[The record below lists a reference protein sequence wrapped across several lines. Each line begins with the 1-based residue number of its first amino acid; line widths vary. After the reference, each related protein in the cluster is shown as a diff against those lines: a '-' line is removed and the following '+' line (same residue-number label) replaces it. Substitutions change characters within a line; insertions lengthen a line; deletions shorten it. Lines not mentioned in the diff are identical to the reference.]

1 MHAIKPDESLRI
13 MNTSTATNY
22 LPKVREQYEALPYP
36 PYDPAL
42 DRNQLVST
50 GNDRLDYLNH
60 RFFDGR
66 HTYGHD
72 FRVLCAGD
80 GTGNSS
86 IFLAEQMAEL
96 GGQVVSLD
104 LSSASQAIAK
114 ERARI
119 RKLTNITHIHASLLD
134 IPKLGLGEFDYIS
147 CSGVL
152 HHLANPDDGLRTL
165 AGALKPGGILGI
177 MVYATIGRTGVYYMQ
192 ELLRTLFEGGDIP
205 MQTQLAVTRELLA
218 ELPRTNW
225 FWLNN
230 HAFMNDITQYG
241 DSGIFDLLL
250 HTQDRAYT
258 VDQIY
263 GWVARCGLKFAEFV
277 PHRNHHSVAYN
288 PMRHLKDP
296 AVESVIGA
304 LPVPE
309 QQAIAELVAGNI
321 IMHTFYAYRGDIAD
335 ELRHDDHSLIPN
347 FGIVSPIGMGDQA
360 DVCNALRAAVG
371 QPIAT
376 IRVPQVPNP
385 IRLTPA
391 LAVPDIVASINGERT
406 IAEILQLA
414 HAAHPSLSMHDIIA
428 QWNTLAHEMLMQ
440 QMVVYRRADGARIL
454 DALSIQHRS
463 VKR

>member
-1 MHAIKPDESLRI
+1 MRAIKPDESSRI
-13 MNTSTATNY
+13 MNASTAPNY

-36 PYDPAL
+36 PCDPAL
-42 DRNQLVST
+42 DRTQLVST

-60 RFFDGR
+60 RFFDGSQR
-66 HTYGHD
+66 FGSD

-86 IFLAEQMAEL
+86 VFLAEQMAQL

-104 LSSASQAIAK
+104 LSSASQAIAI
-114 ERARI
+114 ERTRI
-119 RKLTNITHIHASLLD
+119 RKLTNITHINASLLD
-134 IPKLGLGEFDYIS
+134 IPKLDLGEFDYIS

-192 ELLRTLFEGGDIP
+192 DLLRTLFESGDVP
-205 MQTQLAVTRELLA
+205 METQLSVTRELLA

-263 GWVARCGLKFAEFV
+263 QWVARCGLKFAEFIPQRSHQQV
-277 PHRNHHSVAYN
+277 SYN
-288 PMRHLKDP
+288 PMTHIKDP
-296 AVESVIGA
+296 AARAIISA
-304 LPVPE
+304 LPIPE
-309 QQAIAELVAGNI
+309 QQAIAELIRGNI
-321 IMHTFYAYRGDIAD
+321 IMHTFYACRGEVPC
-335 ELRHDDHSLIPN
+335 ELTGDDHSLIPN
-347 FGIVSPIGMGDQA
+347 FGIVSPISLSDSTN
-360 DVCNALRAAVG
+360 VCNALRAAAG
-371 QPIAT
+371 QSMAT
-376 IRVPQVPNP
+376 ITVPNVPHP
-385 IRLTPA
+385 IGLIPN
-391 LAVPDIVASINGERT
+391 LAVPDLLAAIDGQRT
-406 IAEILQLA
+406 IAEILNLA
-414 HAAHPSLSMHDIIA
+414 HNAHPSLHRDDIIS

-440 QMVVYRRADGARIL
+440 QIVVYRRAEGARIL